1 MATNNE
7 RNHNDVDNAAVDTD
21 LTNMSGGTATEAA
34 GTVGGAAVGAAVGSI
49 LGPLGTIAGAVA
61 GGALGNE
68 MGENVAADANDTWD
82 LESNNA
88 ERDRA
93 E

>member
-7 RNHNDVDNAAVDTD
+7 RNHNDAVENDD
-21 LTNMSGGTATEAA
+21 ANMSGSGASEAV

-68 MGENVAADANDTWD
+68 MGENVAADASDTWD
-82 LESNNA
+82 VANNDA
-88 ERDRA
+88 DRERT

>member
-7 RNHNDVDNAAVDTD
+7 RNHNDAVENVDNNEA
-21 LTNMSGGTATEAA
+21 NMSGSGASEAV

-68 MGENVAADANDTWD
+68 MGENVAADGNDTWD
-82 LESNNA
+82 AENNDA
-88 ERDRA
+88 DRDRT

>member
-7 RNHNDVDNAAVDTD
+7 RNHNDAVDNVDNNEANMLGSGAAE
-21 LTNMSGGTATEAA
+21 AT

-68 MGENVAADANDTWD
+68 MGENVAADGNDTWD
-82 LESNNA
+82 VANNNA
-88 ERDRA
+88 DRDRA